1 MHNFSK
7 PKDIDLACPDYRGAA
22 YPAFD
27 EKKVNESR
35 FEDGL
40 RAKWW
45 DMCITSS
52 TTGDVTWESQEDDDP
67 TETWE
72 AEIKRAFKANGL
84 KNGSTIHVK
93 FGSRDSGFIHN
104 YVLTI

>member
-1 MHNFSK
+1 MSNFSK
-7 PKDIDLACPDYRGAA
+7 PKDIGLACPDYRGEP

-45 DMCITSS
+45 DMCITSP
-52 TTGDVTWESQEDDDP
+52 TTGNVTWESQEDDDP
-67 TETWE
+67 TEAWE
-72 AEIKRAFKANGL
+72 TEIKRAFKANGL
-84 KNGSTIHVK
+84 KSGSMIHVK

-104 YVLTI
+104 YTLTI